1 MKCFLLT
8 FLTKNN
14 QTRSCNSHS
23 AALYSGQHPEYFVS
37 NSPISTYT
45 SHKDLGIL
53 MTSSLSWSEH
63 IALITSKAY
72 KKLGLLRRTFCSRNT
87 SCAKRSLY
95 LSLVRSNLLFDSQV
109 WRPSLLKDIKA
120 LENIQHCATKFI
132 LNDYSSSYRT
142 RLISLHLLPLVM
154 TLELNDI
161 SFFIKCLK
169 QAMQIFRHNVI
180 HIFQQEYH

>member
-23 AALYSGQHPEYFVS
+23 AALYSGQHPEYFVN
-37 NSPISTYT
+37 NSPISACT
-45 SHKDLGIL
+45 SHKDLDIILL
-53 MTSSLSWSEH
+53 MTSNLSWSEH
-63 IALITSKAY
+63 VALITSKAY

-95 LSLVRSNLLFDSQV
+95 LSLVRSNLLFGSQV

-120 LENIQHCATKFI
+120 LENIQRHATKFI
-132 LNDYSSSYRT
+132 LNDYSSSSTPSPSYIIYDDFRT
-142 RLISLHLLPLVM
+142 QRYQFLHQVSQ
-154 TLELNDI
+154 T
-161 SFFIKCLK
+161 
-169 QAMQIFRHNVI
+169 AMQIFQHNVI